1 MTEVQVPVS
10 TKRKVR
16 VGSRVGSG
24 SVKNYV
30 CITNGKDVKRLLRL
44 AADLLVATKGFQY
57 CPRSTWKKEVR
68 DVKGYQAPTVEVK
81 EQPKKKA
88 KKVKVDKFRKG
99 KDEPTK

>member
-1 MTEVQVPVS
+1 MNEVVVPVS

-24 SVKNYV
+24 SLKNYV
-30 CITNGKDVKRLLRL
+30 CITKGSEVKRVSRKTG
-44 AADLLVATKGFQY
+44 DQLVATEGY
-57 CPRSTWKKEVR
+57 SYAPRSKWKKEVR
-68 DVKGYQAPTVEVK
+68 DVKGYVAPVVEVK

-99 KDEPTK
+99 KEEPTK